1 VAIDPTTPLTPI
13 LPSVPAG
20 TAPDSLVV
28 AQAVA
33 RQALANATAELGQ
46 IVGRTATP
54 QTPKTGAPV
63 EQVGQ
68 TSTQDAGHAADA
80 SGGARSAPLAPQ
92 ALTAKPTPETRMAR
106 AVRTAAAAAV
116 PRQTGLAPLMANVRA
131 VVDRPDMPTEV
142 REAGRTLLAKAPQ
155 AAEITTPQGLR
166 HAVQRSGVFLE
177 ARMAR
182 AAATPVMPETQ
193 AAPLPQANDMKAA
206 LLVFRGV
213 LSSWLARAT
222 PEVSMAPAAEAEIPA
237 EADEPT
243 LGARPSPPATATQPQ
258 SPVAARSTVPAQPG
272 PVQTPEQ
279 APETPVATAA
289 PAQPPQAEAVE
300 ETAPR
305 PSTPSIPA
313 PPPDDDP
320 IAARFAA
327 FVAPPKAPP
336 NPIAAARAALSPL
349 IQAGLLA
356 EEAVAEEPL
365 ASPQAEAKSVVARGY
380 GSPAADI
387 ARSKVPPPPYA
398 GGPMAGQKPTPP
410 ALSGDQSPADIIRGL
425 LKGTGG
431 ALARQDLMQIASLPE
446 PQHHGEAEAAEARP
460 QGARLNLD
468 LPFVTPQGVAV
479 AQFEISHDGGG
490 SGGGAVGPA
499 ERTYKARFSID
510 IEPLGPV
517 HALVTLTGARA
528 RVSLWAE
535 RAETIARL
543 RAGEESLGAA
553 LRQAELSPEVAVHS
567 GAPSAP
573 GGVSPLGHFVDQAS

>member
-1 VAIDPTTPLTPI
+1 MAIDPTTPLTPI

-20 TAPDSLVV
+20 TAPDSVVV

-46 IVGRTATP
+46 LIARPAAV
-54 QTPKTGAPV
+54 QTPKSGAPV

-80 SGGARSAPLAPQ
+80 SGAAKGAPLAAQ
-92 ALTAKPTPETRMAR
+92 ALAAKSTPETRMAR
-106 AVRTAAAAAV
+106 AVRTAAAEAV
-116 PRQTGLAPLMANVRA
+116 PRQAGLAPLMANVRA

-142 REAGRTLLAKAPQ
+142 REAGRALLAKTPQ
-155 AAEITTPQGLR
+155 AAEIITPQGLR
-166 HAVQRSGVFLE
+166 HAVEGSGVFLE

-182 AAATPVMPETQ
+182 AAASPAVVD
-193 AAPLPQANDMKAA
+193 APTASPQQQSSDMKAA
-206 LLVFRGV
+206 LLVFRSV
-213 LSSWLARAT
+213 LSAWLARET
-222 PEVSMAPAAEAEIPA
+222 PIAPEPDAEPSSDGMPDMERAGPS
-237 EADEPT
+237 
-243 LGARPSPPATATQPQ
+243 ARPSPSALPPSSAQPPGRPAISAQPSLAPTVEQVVEAPASPLQPADAAEEAAPKPEQIAAPATQPEDEAIVARFG
-258 SPVAARSTVPAQPG
+258 SFVAA
-272 PVQTPEQ
+272 
-279 APETPVATAA
+279 
-289 PAQPPQAEAVE
+289 
-300 ETAPR
+300 PR
-305 PSTPSIPA
+305 
-313 PPPDDDP
+313 
-320 IAARFAA
+320 
-327 FVAPPKAPP
+327 APP
-336 NPIAAARAALSPL
+336 NPIAVARAALSPL

-356 EEAVAEEPL
+356 EDAVAEEAPTNPL
-365 ASPQAEAKSVVARGY
+365 AEAKTAVARGY
-380 GSPAADI
+380 GGPAADI

-398 GGPMAGQKPTPP
+398 GGPVAGQRPAPP
-410 ALSGDQSPADIIRGL
+410 ALPADQSPADIVRGL

-446 PQHHGEAEAAEARP
+446 PPHHGEGESAEARP

-517 HALVTLTGARA
+517 HALVTLTGART

-567 GAPSAP
+567 GAPPSP